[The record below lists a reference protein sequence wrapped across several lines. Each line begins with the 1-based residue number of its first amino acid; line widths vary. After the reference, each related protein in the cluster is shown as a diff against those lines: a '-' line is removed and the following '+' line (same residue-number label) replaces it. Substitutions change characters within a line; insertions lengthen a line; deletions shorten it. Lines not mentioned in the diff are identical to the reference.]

1 LVGSVS
7 IVRAIFSMFVT
18 FSFSG
23 LFHVPS
29 QQMTRRF
36 MSESSQRTL
45 RNSGRTRRLDPDVT
59 SLETTPRTRTSHVGL
74 AILSLAL
81 GGFAIGTTEF
91 VTMGLLPDIAEGI
104 DESIP
109 TTGHIISAYA
119 VGVVVGAPVIVSL
132 AARLPR
138 RELAIGLVLALG
150 LGNAVT
156 ALAHGYWEVMAARF
170 ISGLPHGAYFGVASL
185 VAVSLVAPERRGRAI
200 SGVMLGLTVA
210 TLVGVPA
217 GTVLGQQLGWRTAY
231 WAVLGIAVAAAALV
245 LLFVPHQPGN
255 PDATL
260 RAELAALR
268 RPQVLFAVSAGMVGF
283 GGVFAMYSY
292 IAPVVTDVT
301 DLSRGTIPAFVFAF
315 GVGSVAGTWLA
326 GRLADWDVERTVLA
340 GFAVLVVTLIAFAL
354 AAGLAVPAFALVM
367 GVGALGSVLAINL
380 QVRLMHV
387 AGDAQMLG
395 AALNHSALNIA
406 NGLGA
411 WFGSIVI
418 AAGFGYRAPS
428 LVGAALAVGGLV
440 IFAVGLVQSRRSVE
454 PVSRQ

>member
-1 LVGSVS
+1 
-7 IVRAIFSMFVT
+7 
-18 FSFSG
+18 
-23 LFHVPS
+23 
-29 QQMTRRF
+29 
-36 MSESSQRTL
+36 
-45 RNSGRTRRLDPDVT
+45 VT
-59 SLETTPRTRTSHVGL
+59 SLQTAARTSHVGL
-74 AILSLAL
+74 AILALGL

-91 VTMGLLPDIAEGI
+91 VTMGLLPDIATGI
-104 DESIP
+104 GESIP

-150 LGNAVT
+150 VGNAIT
-156 ALAHGYWEVMAARF
+156 AVAHGYWAVMAARF

-185 VAVSLVAPERRGRAI
+185 VAVSLVAPERRGRAV

-217 GTVLGQQLGWRTAY
+217 GTVLGQQLGWRAAY
-231 WAVLGIAVAAAALV
+231 WAVLGLAVVTAAMV

-255 PDATL
+255 PQATL

-268 RPQVLFAVSAGMVGF
+268 QPQVLFAVSAGMVGF

-292 IAPVVTDVT
+292 IAPLVTDVT
-301 DLSRGTIPAFVFAF
+301 DLSRGAIPAFVFAF

-326 GRLADWDVERTVLA
+326 GRFADWNVERSVLS
-340 GFAVLVVTLIAFAL
+340 GFAVLVATLVAFSF
-354 AAGLAVPAFALVM
+354 AAGLAVPAFVLVM
-367 GVGALGSVLAINL
+367 VVGALGSVLAINL
-380 QVRLMHV
+380 QIRLMHV

-418 AAGFGYRAPS
+418 AAGYGYRAPS

-440 IFAVGLVQSRRSVE
+440 IFAVGIARSRRTHGA
-454 PVSRQ
+454 

>member
-1 LVGSVS
+1 
-7 IVRAIFSMFVT
+7 M
-18 FSFSG
+18 
-23 LFHVPS
+23 
-29 QQMTRRF
+29 
-36 MSESSQRTL
+36 
-45 RNSGRTRRLDPDVT
+45 T
-59 SLETTPRTRTSHVGL
+59 SLQAAPRRTSHVGL

-150 LGNAVT
+150 LGNAIT

-185 VAVSLVAPERRGRAI
+185 VAVSLVAPERRGRAV

-255 PDATL
+255 PDATV

-301 DLSRGTIPAFVFAF
+301 DLSRGAIPAFVFAF

-326 GRLADWDVERTVLA
+326 GRLADWDVERSVLA
-340 GFAVLVVTLIAFAL
+340 GFAVLAATLVAFSL

-367 GVGALGSVLAINL
+367 VVGALGSVLAINL

-411 WFGSIVI
+411 WVGSVVI

-440 IFAVGLVQSRRSVE
+440 IFAVGLAQSRRTAE
-454 PVSRQ
+454 PVGHQ

>member
-1 LVGSVS
+1 
-7 IVRAIFSMFVT
+7 M
-18 FSFSG
+18 
-23 LFHVPS
+23 
-29 QQMTRRF
+29 
-36 MSESSQRTL
+36 
-45 RNSGRTRRLDPDVT
+45 T
-59 SLETTPRTRTSHVGL
+59 SLQSAPRTRTSHVGL

-91 VTMGLLPDIAEGI
+91 VTMGLLPDIAAGI

-109 TTGHIISAYA
+109 TTGHVISAYA

-150 LGNAVT
+150 VGNAIT

-185 VAVSLVAPERRGRAI
+185 VAVSLVAPERRGRAV

-231 WAVLGIAVAAAALV
+231 WAVLGIAVLAAALV

-255 PDATL
+255 PDATV

-301 DLSRGTIPAFVFAF
+301 DLSRGAIPAFVFAF

-326 GRLADWDVERTVLA
+326 GRLADWDVERSILA
-340 GFAVLVVTLIAFAL
+340 GFAVLVVTLVAFAL

-367 GVGALGSVLAINL
+367 VVGALGSVLAINL

-411 WFGSIVI
+411 WVGSVVI

-428 LVGAALAVGGLV
+428 MVGAALAVGGLV
-440 IFAVGLVQSRRSVE
+440 IFAVGLAQSRRTTE
-454 PVSRQ
+454 PVGHQ

>member
-1 LVGSVS
+1 
-7 IVRAIFSMFVT
+7 M
-18 FSFSG
+18 
-23 LFHVPS
+23 
-29 QQMTRRF
+29 
-36 MSESSQRTL
+36 
-45 RNSGRTRRLDPDVT
+45 T
-59 SLETTPRTRTSHVGL
+59 SLQAPVPTSGRTRTSHVGL

-91 VTMGLLPDIAEGI
+91 VTMGLLPDIANGI

-119 VGVVVGAPVIVSL
+119 VGVVIGAPVIVSL

-156 ALAHGYWEVMAARF
+156 AVAQGYWEVMAARF
-170 ISGLPHGAYFGVASL
+170 VSGLPHGAYFGVASL
-185 VAVSLVAPERRGRAI
+185 VAVSLVPPERRGRAV

-217 GTVLGQQLGWRTAY
+217 GTVLGQQLGWRSAY
-231 WAVLGIAVAAAALV
+231 WAVLGIAVMAAALV

-255 PDATL
+255 PDATV

-268 RPQVLFAVSAGMVGF
+268 RPQVLYAVSAGMVGF

-301 DLSRGTIPAFVFAF
+301 DLSRGAIPAFVLAF
-315 GVGSVAGTWLA
+315 GIGSVAGTWFA
-326 GRLADWDVERTVLA
+326 GRLADWDVERSILA
-340 GFAVLVVTLIAFAL
+340 GFAVLVATLVAFSLTAS
-354 AAGLAVPAFALVM
+354 LAVPAFALVLV
-367 GVGALGSVLAINL
+367 VGALGSVLAINL
-380 QVRLMHV
+380 QMRLMHA

-411 WFGSIVI
+411 WVGSVVI
-418 AAGFGYRAPS
+418 AAGYGYRAPS

-440 IFAVGLVQSRRSVE
+440 IFAVGLVQSRRGDGA
-454 PVSRQ
+454 

>member
-1 LVGSVS
+1 MTTLQTS
-7 IVRAIFSMFVT
+7 AHT
-18 FSFSG
+18 SG
-23 LFHVPS
+23 
-29 QQMTRRF
+29 
-36 MSESSQRTL
+36 
-45 RNSGRTRRLDPDVT
+45 
-59 SLETTPRTRTSHVGL
+59 RTSHVGL
-74 AILSLAL
+74 AILALAL

-91 VTMGLLPDIAEGI
+91 VTMGLLPDIATGI
-104 DESIP
+104 GESIP

-150 LGNAVT
+150 VGNAIT
-156 ALAHGYWEVMAARF
+156 AIAHGYWEVMTARF

-185 VAVSLVAPERRGRAI
+185 IAVSLVAPERRGRAV

-231 WAVLGIAVAAAALV
+231 WAVLGLAMVTAAMV

-255 PDATL
+255 PQATV

-268 RPQVLFAVSAGMVGF
+268 QPQVLFAVSAGMVGF

-301 DLSRGTIPAFVFAF
+301 DLSRGAIPAFVFAF

-326 GRLADWDVERTVLA
+326 GRLADWNVERSVLA
-340 GFAVLVVTLIAFAL
+340 GFAVLVATLVAFAF
-354 AAGLAVPAFALVM
+354 AAGLAMPAFALVM
-367 GVGALGSVLAINL
+367 VVGALGSVLAINL
-380 QVRLMHV
+380 QIRLMHV

-411 WFGSIVI
+411 WLGSIVI
-418 AAGFGYRAPS
+418 AAGYGYRAPS
-428 LVGAALAVGGLV
+428 LVGAALAVGGLA
-440 IFAVGLVQSRRSVE
+440 IFAVALARSRRSN
-454 PVSRQ
+454 RT